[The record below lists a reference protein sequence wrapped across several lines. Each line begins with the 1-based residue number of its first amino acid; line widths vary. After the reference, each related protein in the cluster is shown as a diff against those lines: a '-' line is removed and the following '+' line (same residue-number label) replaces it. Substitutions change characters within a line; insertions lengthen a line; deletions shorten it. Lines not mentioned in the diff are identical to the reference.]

1 MMNPRKVSVRW
12 PLWLLCLAFVVLGG
26 AQAHAW
32 EVRGTLVAE
41 KESLLRN
48 PAYDILVVTV
58 LAVEAAGA
66 SNENP
71 PRVELRVEEVLRGED
86 RSPTVI
92 VAWQAPVFH
101 EDVKDSGGVTEAWKA
116 HPLAGPEVA
125 TKLIVFSIGPT
136 EAAGVQ
142 ASSVYRFSPQN
153 RTVVL
158 EHAATERGG
167 RIQIP
172 LFFMLLALP
181 VVIVILFVRAL
192 SAKISQRAQRGLR
205 QAVFALA
212 VLTLGLYVFY
222 ESGISVYS
230 NIRVDLIVVWPAV
243 GAAMVVG
250 VLSLFQLLFR
260 PKASSPPGTAS
271 SGLLAIL
278 GKSLAWGLG
287 TGLAFS
293 AAGFLAPAILDGSGR
308 EQALLI
314 AAIAGPPGLIVG
326 MFLALLV
333 QIRRALSLT
342 IWSKTAYGLIL
353 LLLFFPF
360 FNSVLSVSSF
370 VLSRGAA
377 EISGTEQRR

>member
-1 MMNPRKVSVRW
+1 MTIAYMP
-12 PLWLLCLAFVVLGG
+12 
-26 AQAHAW
+26 
-32 EVRGTLVAE
+32 ETLSSQRPE
-41 KESLLRN
+41 CQGFR
-48 PAYDILVVTV
+48 
-58 LAVEAAGA
+58 
-66 SNENP
+66 
-71 PRVELRVEEVLRGED
+71 D
-86 RSPTVI
+86 RCGF
-92 VAWQAPVFH
+92 QEGQVFH

-116 HPLAGPEVA
+116 HPLAGPKVA
-125 TKLIVFSIGPT
+125 AKLIVFSIGPT

-153 RTVVL
+153 RAVVL

-172 LFFMLLALP
+172 LFFMLLVLP
-181 VVIVILFVRAL
+181 VVIVILFVLAL
-192 SAKISQRAQRGLR
+192 SEKISQRAQRGLR

-333 QIRRALSLT
+333 KIRRALSLT

-360 FNSVLSVSSF
+360 FNLVLSVSSF

>member
-1 MMNPRKVSVRW
+1 
-12 PLWLLCLAFVVLGG
+12 
-26 AQAHAW
+26 
-32 EVRGTLVAE
+32 
-41 KESLLRN
+41 
-48 PAYDILVVTV
+48 
-58 LAVEAAGA
+58 
-66 SNENP
+66 
-71 PRVELRVEEVLRGED
+71 
-86 RSPTVI
+86 
-92 VAWQAPVFH
+92 
-101 EDVKDSGGVTEAWKA
+101 
-116 HPLAGPEVA
+116 
-125 TKLIVFSIGPT
+125 
-136 EAAGVQ
+136 
-142 ASSVYRFSPQN
+142 
-153 RTVVL
+153 
-158 EHAATERGG
+158 
-167 RIQIP
+167 
-172 LFFMLLALP
+172 
-181 VVIVILFVRAL
+181 
-192 SAKISQRAQRGLR
+192 
-205 QAVFALA
+205 